1 MPQTASL
8 LAHHFDDQATLP
20 PLTQDILPANGFSA
34 ATLRLTALSLS
45 KTQAPDNWTYAPH
58 DYSRVE
64 CFVSQDIRELHI
76 VRSDRKAWAVGN
88 TRYRESVIAELLISR
103 LAALAQLPVAPVFL
117 HGPVTCKNQFNTLS
131 VIPFTHVIRGR
142 NLPLNHMPH
151 FKNHYSRMLP
161 FMLWM
166 GDDMDRHEGNL
177 CMNADKHSQFAEY
190 DFDSISITTLLENRE
205 ADVPENFARVRRHN
219 FHIAQEPEIMAADF
233 HLGLAAITQV
243 TNARVSTVLDMIARD
258 VPFSADD
265 RDMVMDY
272 VVARRDALERS
283 VCQGHFDRLFSDDTG
298 EDDTTYTLPG
308 VSTPASLAAFR
319 YRFC

>member
-8 LAHHFDDQATLP
+8 LARHFDDQASLP
-20 PLTQDILPANGFSA
+20 TLTQDILPANGFSSA
-34 ATLRLTALSLS
+34 AARLTALSLFNIQ
-45 KTQAPDNWTYAPH
+45 TPDIWAHAPH
-58 DYSRVE
+58 DYARVE
-64 CFVSQDIRELHI
+64 CFHSQDMRDLHI
-76 VRSDRKAWAVGN
+76 LRSDRNAWAVGN

-117 HGPVTCKNQFNTLS
+117 HGPATRKDQFNTLS
-131 VIPFTHVIRGR
+131 VIPFTHVIRGG
-142 NLPLNHMPH
+142 NLQLDHMPH

-177 CMNADKHSQFAEY
+177 CMNADRHSQFAEY

-205 ADVPENFARVRRHN
+205 ADVPTNFARVRRHN
-219 FHIAQEPEIMAADF
+219 FHLAQEPEITAADF
-233 HLGLAAITQV
+233 HLGLAAISQI
-243 TNARVSTVLDMIARD
+243 TNACANTVLDMIAQD
-258 VPFSADD
+258 VPFSADE

-283 VCQGHFDRLFSDDTG
+283 VTQGHFDRLFSDDTG
-298 EDDTTYTLPG
+298 DDDTTYTLES
-308 VSTPASLAAFR
+308 VSTPASLSAFR
-319 YRFC
+319 YRFG